1 MIIFGLGYQS
11 SFLLDSND
19 TFHRNKHTFNP
30 IANLGYYFSKSKFAV
45 LFSYRPINFN
55 YKNQGKESIYD
66 NSIISLDLFKYLNDF
81 YGVTQFVGIGINSS
95 NLKRI
100 IKQGDVDSELKQS
113 VTNLSFIYGW
123 ETHVYSNP
131 RLSFRTTLR
140 YNPFDVLEFDNQK
153 LSFNKLEFTFFELVF
168 YPQRIFIP

>member
-1 MIIFGLGYQS
+1 MFVFNKAIGKYYEKYIEGKHIVTGSLKNNFVQS
-11 SFLLDSND
+11 SN
-19 TFHRNKHTFNP
+19 H
-30 IANLGYYFSKSKFAV
+30 
-45 LFSYRPINFN
+45 
-55 YKNQGKESIYD
+55 IYD
-66 NSIISLDLFKYLNDF
+66 NSIISLDFFKYLNDF
-81 YGVTQFVGIGINSS
+81 NGVTQFVGVGINSS

-100 IKQGDVDSELKQS
+100 IKEGAVDTELKQS
-113 VTNLSFIYGW
+113 VTNVSFIYGW

-153 LSFNKLEFTFFELVF
+153 LSFNKFEFTFFELVF